1 MSDWQIN
8 GPAIDETGGTS
19 VPKQLTNEKRR
30 REEIRKSRIAITLR
44 DGPRTLD
51 DIIDTFYGYLKVIGL
66 FKLAQRNAHRQ
77 ESSIRKTLDELLER
91 GWVTRDGEL
100 YTLTSQGRDAVAK
113 RMLELGQTGTAVR
126 KFLVP
131 QTVSKVTLI
140 IHLGLAAI
148 KIPAALLSGSVG
160 LLNDAVDTLLD
171 AVSSTLV
178 YLGFRFNKERAV
190 NAVLVLLMLSTGA
203 MTFYEAVRRF
213 FVATNFEVS
222 WFTFLAAILSACI
235 CLALWAYQRYVGL
248 QRGSIALITQ
258 SVDSRN
264 HVIVAAGVTA
274 GLLASLL
281 RFPLLDTLVG
291 LTVSILILKSAIEL
305 TIEMIRSLKEE
316 EVDLSSYEFG
326 LAVQFEKFRE
336 NQLRDWML
344 YLVSREG
351 IRARAELVRLGC
363 QVLDA
368 NQVFSLQAMELA
380 QKQPPARDTAERS
393 LSELVKRGWL
403 VGNEQMS
410 VTDAGKKR
418 LRRWV

>member
-30 REEIRKSRIAITLR
+30 REEIRKSRIAIALR

-171 AVSSTLV
+171 AASSMLV

-248 QRGSIALITQ
+248 QGGSIALITQ

>member
-1 MSDWQIN
+1 M
-8 GPAIDETGGTS
+8 
-19 VPKQLTNEKRR
+19 PKQLTSEKRR
-30 REEIRKSRIAITLR
+30 REEIRKARTASTLR

-66 FKLAQRNAHRQ
+66 FRLAQRNAHRQ

-100 YTLTSQGRDAVAK
+100 YTLTSQGRDAVDR
-113 RMLELGQTGTAVR
+113 RMLELGQTGAAVR

-131 QTVSKVTLI
+131 RNVSKVTLS
-140 IHLGLAAI
+140 IHLGLVAI

-160 LLNDAVDTLLD
+160 LLNDALDTLLD
-171 AVSSTLV
+171 AVSSMLV
-178 YLGFRFNKERAV
+178 YLGFRFNKERVV
-190 NAVLVLLMLSTGA
+190 NVVLVLLMLSTGA
-203 MTFYEAVRRF
+203 TTFYEAVRRF
-213 FVATNFEVS
+213 FVTTDFEVS

-248 QRGSIALITQ
+248 QGGSIALITQ

-291 LTVSILILKSAIEL
+291 LAVSILILKSAIEL

-316 EVDLSSYEFG
+316 EVDLSPYEFG
-326 LAVQFEKFRE
+326 LAVQFVKFRE

-344 YLVSREG
+344 YLAGREG

-368 NQVFSLQAMELA
+368 NQVFSLQAMGLA
-380 QKQPPARDTAERS
+380 QKQPPARDTVERS
-393 LSELVKRGWL
+393 LSELIKRGWL

-418 LRRWV
+418 LRRWT

>member
-1 MSDWQIN
+1 
-8 GPAIDETGGTS
+8 
-19 VPKQLTNEKRR
+19 
-30 REEIRKSRIAITLR
+30 
-44 DGPRTLD
+44 
-51 DIIDTFYGYLKVIGL
+51 
-66 FKLAQRNAHRQ
+66 
-77 ESSIRKTLDELLER
+77 
-91 GWVTRDGEL
+91 
-100 YTLTSQGRDAVAK
+100 
-113 RMLELGQTGTAVR
+113 MLELGQTGAAVR

-131 QTVSKVTLI
+131 QNVSKVTLG

-178 YLGFRFNKERAV
+178 YLGFRFSKERGV
-190 NAVLVLLMLSTGA
+190 NVVLVLLMLTTGA

-213 FVATNFEVS
+213 FVVTDLEAS

-248 QRGSIALITQ
+248 QGGSIALITQ

-344 YLVSREG
+344 YLVEKEEVLTQAEL
-351 IRARAELVRLGC
+351 RARACQAFDFSDNPALRGFGLDRQSEAGELVE
-363 QVLDA
+363 Q
-368 NQVFSLQAMELA
+368 SLHELC
-380 QKQPPARDTAERS
+380 E
-393 LSELVKRGWL
+393 RGWL
-403 VGNEQMS
+403 AGDERLS
-410 VTDAGKKR
+410 ATDAGREHLGR
-418 LRRWV
+418 LMGRTRGERHRLSTGG

>member
-1 MSDWQIN
+1 
-8 GPAIDETGGTS
+8 

-30 REEIRKSRIAITLR
+30 REEIRKSRIATTLR

-51 DIIDTFYGYLKVIGL
+51 DIIDYFYGYLKVIGL

-100 YTLTSQGRDAVAK
+100 YTLTPQGRDAVAK

-171 AVSSTLV
+171 AASSMLV

-248 QRGSIALITQ
+248 QGGSIALITQ

>member
-1 MSDWQIN
+1 
-8 GPAIDETGGTS
+8 

-30 REEIRKSRIAITLR
+30 REEIRRSRVATTLR
-44 DGPRTLD
+44 NGPRTLD
-51 DIIDTFYGYLKVIGL
+51 DIVDYFYGYLKVIGL

-91 GWVTRDGEL
+91 GWVTPDGEL
-100 YTLTSQGRDAVAK
+100 YALTPQGRDAVAK
-113 RMLELGQTGTAVR
+113 RMLELGQTGTTVR
-126 KFLVP
+126 KLLIP
-131 QTVSKVTLI
+131 RNVSKITLG

-148 KIPAALLSGSVG
+148 KMPAALLSGSVG

-178 YLGFRFNKERAV
+178 YLGFRFDKERGV
-190 NAVLVLLMLSTGA
+190 NVVLVLLMLTTGA
-203 MTFYEAVRRF
+203 LTFYEAVRRF
-213 FVATNFEVS
+213 FVVTDLEAS

-248 QRGSIALITQ
+248 QGGSIALITQ

-264 HVIVAAGVTA
+264 HVIVAASVTA

-291 LTVSILILKSAIEL
+291 LAVATLILKSAIEL
-305 TIEMIRSLKEE
+305 TIEMIRSLAEE

-326 LAVQFEKFRE
+326 LAAQFDKFRE
-336 NQLRDWML
+336 SQLRDWML
-344 YLVSREG
+344 YLVDREG
-351 IRARAELVRLGC
+351 IQTRAELVRLGC

-368 NQVFSLQAMELA
+368 NQVFSLQAMGLA
-380 QKQPPARDTAERS
+380 QKQPSARDAAERS
-393 LSELVKRGWL
+393 LSELIKRGWL
-403 VGNEQMS
+403 VGDEQMS

>member
-1 MSDWQIN
+1 
-8 GPAIDETGGTS
+8 
-19 VPKQLTNEKRR
+19 
-30 REEIRKSRIAITLR
+30 
-44 DGPRTLD
+44 
-51 DIIDTFYGYLKVIGL
+51 
-66 FKLAQRNAHRQ
+66 
-77 ESSIRKTLDELLER
+77 
-91 GWVTRDGEL
+91 
-100 YTLTSQGRDAVAK
+100 
-113 RMLELGQTGTAVR
+113 
-126 KFLVP
+126 
-131 QTVSKVTLI
+131 
-140 IHLGLAAI
+140 
-148 KIPAALLSGSVG
+148 
-160 LLNDAVDTLLD
+160 
-171 AVSSTLV
+171 
-178 YLGFRFNKERAV
+178 
-190 NAVLVLLMLSTGA
+190 MLSTGA
-203 MTFYEAVRRF
+203 TTLYEAVRRF
-213 FVATNFEVS
+213 FVVTNFEVS
-222 WFTFLAAILSACI
+222 WFTFLAAILSAFI

-248 QRGSIALITQ
+248 QGGSITLITQ

-291 LTVSILILKSAIEL
+291 LAVSILILISAIEL
-305 TIEMIRSLKEE
+305 TIEMIRSLVEE
-316 EVDLSSYEFG
+316 EMDLSSYEFG

>member
-1 MSDWQIN
+1 
-8 GPAIDETGGTS
+8 

-30 REEIRKSRIAITLR
+30 REEIRRSRVATTLR
-44 DGPRTLD
+44 NGPRTLD
-51 DIIDTFYGYLKVIGL
+51 DIVDYFYGYLKVIGL

-91 GWVTRDGEL
+91 GWVTPDGEL
-100 YTLTSQGRDAVAK
+100 YALTPQGRDAVAK
-113 RMLELGQTGTAVR
+113 RMLELGQTGTTVR
-126 KFLVP
+126 KLLIP
-131 QTVSKVTLI
+131 RNVSKVTLG

-148 KIPAALLSGSVG
+148 KMPAALLSGSVG

-178 YLGFRFNKERAV
+178 YLGFRFDKERGV
-190 NAVLVLLMLSTGA
+190 NVVLVLLMLTTGA
-203 MTFYEAVRRF
+203 LTFYEAVRRF
-213 FVATNFEVS
+213 FVVTDLEAS

-248 QRGSIALITQ
+248 QGGSIALITQ

-264 HVIVAAGVTA
+264 HVIVAASVTA

-291 LTVSILILKSAIEL
+291 LAVATLILKSAIEL
-305 TIEMIRSLKEE
+305 TIEMIRSLAEE

-326 LAVQFEKFRE
+326 LAAQFDKFRE
-336 NQLRDWML
+336 SQLRDWML
-344 YLVSREG
+344 YLVDREG
-351 IRARAELVRLGC
+351 IQTRAELVRLGC

-368 NQVFSLQAMELA
+368 NQVFSLQAMGLA
-380 QKQPPARDTAERS
+380 QKQPSARDAAERS
-393 LSELVKRGWL
+393 LSELIKRGWL
-403 VGNEQMS
+403 VGDEQMS

>member
-1 MSDWQIN
+1 
-8 GPAIDETGGTS
+8 
-19 VPKQLTNEKRR
+19 
-30 REEIRKSRIAITLR
+30 
-44 DGPRTLD
+44 LD
-51 DIIDTFYGYLKVIGL
+51 DIIDYFYGYLKVIGL

-100 YTLTSQGRDAVAK
+100 YTLTPQGRDAVAK

-171 AVSSTLV
+171 AASSMLV

-248 QRGSIALITQ
+248 QGGSIALITQ

>member
-1 MSDWQIN
+1 M
-8 GPAIDETGGTS
+8 
-19 VPKQLTNEKRR
+19 PKQLTKEKRR
-30 REEIRKSRIAITLR
+30 RVEIRKSRIAITLR

-51 DIIDTFYGYLKVIGL
+51 DIIDHFYGYLRVIGL
-66 FKLAQRNAHRQ
+66 FRLAQRNAYRQ
-77 ESSIRKTLDELLER
+77 ESSMRKTLDELLER
-91 GWVTRDGEL
+91 GWITRDGEL
-100 YTLTSQGRDAVAK
+100 YALTPQGRDTVDK
-113 RMLELGQTGTAVR
+113 RMLELGQTGAAVHE
-126 KFLVP
+126 FLVP
-131 QTVSKVTLI
+131 QNASKVTLG
-140 IHLGLAAI
+140 IHLGLVAI

-171 AVSSTLV
+171 AVSSALV

-190 NAVLVLLMLSTGA
+190 NVVLVLLMLSTGA
-203 MTFYEAVRRF
+203 TTFYEAVRRF
-213 FVATNFEVS
+213 FVATNLEVS

-248 QRGSIALITQ
+248 QGGSIALITQ

-264 HVIVAAGVTA
+264 HVIVGASVTL

-291 LTVSILILKSAIEL
+291 LTVSTLILKSAIEL
-305 TIEMIRSLKEE
+305 TVEMIRSLIEE

-344 YLVSREG
+344 YLVGKEE
-351 IRARAELVRLGC
+351 IRTRAELVRLGC

-368 NQVFSLQAMELA
+368 SQVFSLQAMGLA

-393 LSELVKRGWL
+393 LSGLVERGWL
-403 VGNEQMS
+403 TGNEQMS

>member
-1 MSDWQIN
+1 
-8 GPAIDETGGTS
+8 
-19 VPKQLTNEKRR
+19 VPKQLTDEKRR
-30 REEIRKSRIAITLR
+30 REEIRKSRIASTLR

-51 DIIDTFYGYLKVIGL
+51 GIIDYFYGYLKVIGL
-66 FKLAQRNAHRQ
+66 FRLAQRSARRQ

-100 YTLTSQGRDAVAK
+100 YALTPQGRDAVAK
-113 RMLELGQTGTAVR
+113 RMLELGQIGAAVR

-131 QTVSKVTLI
+131 QNASKVTLS
-140 IHLGLAAI
+140 IHLGLVAI

-160 LLNDAVDTLLD
+160 LLNDAIDTLLD

-178 YLGFRFNKERAV
+178 YLGFRFDKERVV
-190 NAVLVLLMLSTGA
+190 NLVLVILMLTTGVT
-203 MTFYEAVRRF
+203 TFYEAVRRF
-213 FVATNFEVS
+213 FVATKFEVS

-235 CLALWAYQRYVGL
+235 CLALWAYQRFVGL
-248 QRGSIALITQ
+248 QGGSIALITQ

-264 HVIVAAGVTA
+264 HVIVAASVTL

-305 TIEMIRSLKEE
+305 TVEVIRSLGEE

-326 LAVQFEKFRE
+326 LAVQFDKFRE
-336 NQLRDWML
+336 SHLRDWVL
-344 YLVSREG
+344 YLVDREG
-351 IRARAELVRLGC
+351 IRTRAELVRLGC
-363 QVLDA
+363 QALDTS
-368 NQVFSLQAMELA
+368 QVFSLQAMGLA
-380 QKQPPARDTAERS
+380 QEQHPPRETVERS

-418 LRRWV
+418 LRRWFEKKPIPTL